1 MSQEEKLRRAK
12 LYTDKLASG
21 IDPLSDRVV
30 PQDSVL
36 NQPKMIRYF
45 SFVSE
50 VLEEQLAQ
58 YNVINVQQELAD
70 NIKSSN
76 SSPLM
81 RYNEKL
87 DFQITRSAID
97 SVIIS
102 NEPIPISNLARRI
115 QNKAEFGGKN
125 FSHRWITNWL
135 VYKGFLYIHEDTH
148 KRIPTTTGTKLGIYQ
163 ELRPSHYGNLLITL
177 YRKEA
182 QRYVLN
188 NLSEILIYHGCNNS
202 IK

>member
-1 MSQEEKLRRAK
+1 MSQEEKLKKAK

-30 PQDSVL
+30 PHDSVL
-36 NQPKMIRYF
+36 NQPKLLRYF
-45 SFVSE
+45 SFISE
-50 VLEEQLAQ
+50 VLKEQLAQ
-58 YNVINVQQELAD
+58 YNVINEQQELAS
-70 NIKSSN
+70 NIQTSN
-76 SSPLM
+76 SSPIKK
-81 RYNEKL
+81 YNGKL
-87 DFQITRSAID
+87 DFQITRSAIN

-102 NEPIPISNLARRI
+102 DEPIPISNLARRI
-115 QNKAEFGGKN
+115 QSKAEFGGKS

-135 VYKGFLYIHEDTH
+135 VFKGFLYIHEDSH
-148 KRIPTTTGTKLGIYQ
+148 KRIPTTAGTKLGIYQ

-182 QRYVLN
+182 QSYVLN
-188 NLSEILIYHGCNNS
+188 NLAEILIYHGYNNS